1 LATAPY
7 TVAIV
12 SRRSLGLASST
23 STITVVPSGAS
34 SVEVRRQGRLD
45 HKRERGDGIVG
56 HQSWQQRP
64 LPSGPDALVVGG
76 SSAALNFLGFNSSHN
91 ALAFYCFGPSCA
103 SCIFLNWFA
112 FLSLP
117 CTPQTQSFEVQHGR
131 LRAKVNAT
139 IAVGTVGE
147 VRGFT
152 ADDVQVS
159 VVVDLPDGKKKTLVA
174 PFKPKVLEFL
184 KDTLCESVHEC
195 VCEVHCVICMLSQ
208 CNLVRSFVVVGCRV
222 ALLDVL
228 SCDPSVTQLIQCP
241 SSNEV
246 S

>member
-1 LATAPY
+1 MCQMRILRILGYSTIHSCNSV
-7 TVAIV
+7 T
-12 SRRSLGLASST
+12 SLGLASST

-76 SSAALNFLGFNSSHN
+76 SSAALNSLGFNSSHN

-117 CTPQTQSFEVQHGR
+117 CTPQAQSFEVQHGR
-131 LRAKVNAT
+131 LRAKVIAT
-139 IAVGTVGE
+139 IAVDTVGE
-147 VRGFT
+147 VQGFT
-152 ADDVQVS
+152 ATDVQVS

-174 PFKPKVLEFL
+174 PFKPKVLELL

-195 VCEVHCVICMLSQ
+195 VLRSAL
-208 CNLVRSFVVVGCRV
+208 CNLHVE
-222 ALLDVL
+222 
-228 SCDPSVTQLIQCP
+228 SV
-241 SSNEV
+241 
-246 S
+246 